1 MYSAG
6 ESVGGVTMQEKFRT
20 IHYGIGAVG
29 GEVLRVALQRQDIQ
43 VVGAI
48 DTHPAKAGR
57 DLGEVLGLGR
67 HLGLTI
73 SYDAEFMLRGTS
85 ADVVVQA
92 TTSHLITVYPQLVQA
107 VASEKNVIS
116 SCEELSYPWTGQG
129 ELARKLDRRA
139 KEAGVTVLGAGVN
152 PGFVMDVLPLVL
164 TSPCQEVRSIAVTRV
179 VDTSTRRLQL
189 QIKMGTGLS
198 PTEFRFRVSDGSIG
212 HVGLKE
218 SLFLIAETMG
228 WPLDEVK
235 ESIEPIIATRRWET
249 GAFIVEKGRVAG
261 VRQTAIAM
269 AGDRE
274 AIRLDLQMAL
284 GAEQPRDSIVIDGKP
299 PIKLTIAGG
308 IQGDQAAAA
317 IIVNLI
323 PAVVKARPGLLTMR
337 DLPFIPWWSARGW
350 WKEVPDDEHLRVL

>member
-6 ESVGGVTMQEKFRT
+6 QPLGGVTMQEKFRT

-29 GEVLRVALQRQDIQ
+29 SEVLKVALQRQDIQ

-57 DLGEVLGLGR
+57 ELGEILGLGR
-67 HLGLTI
+67 QLGITV
-73 SYDAEFMLRGTS
+73 SYDAESLLRDTS

-92 TTSHLITVYPQLVQA
+92 TTSHLMAVYPQLAQA

-116 SCEELSYPWTGQG
+116 TCEELSYPWTGQG
-129 ELARKLDRRA
+129 ELAHKLDRRA
-139 KEAGVTVLGAGVN
+139 KEAGVTVLGTGVN

-164 TSPCQEVRSIAVTRV
+164 TSSCQEVRSIAMTRV
-179 VDTSTRRLQL
+179 VDTSTGRAQL
-189 QIKMGTGLS
+189 QTKMGAGLS
-198 PTEFRFRVSDGSIG
+198 LAEFRFRVSDGLIG

-218 SLFLIAETMG
+218 SLFLIGETMG
-228 WPLDEVK
+228 WQFDEVN
-235 ESIEPIIATRRWET
+235 ESMEPILATRRWET

-261 VRQTAIAM
+261 VRQTAVAM
-269 AGDRE
+269 VGNRE
-274 AIRLDLQMAL
+274 VIRLDLQMSL
-284 GAEQPRDSIVIDGKP
+284 GAEQPHDSIVIDGKP
-299 PIKLTIAGG
+299 PINLTIAGG
-308 IQGDQAAAA
+308 IQGDQATAA
-317 IIVNLI
+317 IVVNLI
-323 PAVVKARPGLLTMR
+323 PAVVRARPGLLTMR

>member
-1 MYSAG
+1 MHSAG
-6 ESVGGVTMQEKFRT
+6 EPLGGVTMQEKFRT

-29 GEVLRVALQRQDIQ
+29 AEVLRVAMQRQDIQ

-57 DLGEVLGLGR
+57 ELGEVLGLGR
-67 HLGLTI
+67 HLGITI
-73 SYDAEFMLRGTS
+73 SYDAEFLLRGTS

-129 ELARKLDRRA
+129 ELARKLDRKA
-139 KEAGVTVLGAGVN
+139 KEAGVTVLGAGAN

-164 TSPCQEVRSIAVTRV
+164 TSSCQEVRSIAITRV

-189 QIKMGTGLS
+189 QIETGTGLS
-198 PTEFRFRVSDGSIG
+198 PQ
-212 HVGLKE
+212 E
-218 SLFLIAETMG
+218 SLFMIAETMG
-228 WPLDEVK
+228 WSLDEVK

-261 VRQTAIAM
+261 LRQTVVAM

-274 AIRLDLQMAL
+274 AIRLDLQMSL

-308 IQGDQAAAA
+308 IQGDQATAA

>member
-1 MYSAG
+1 M
-6 ESVGGVTMQEKFRT
+6 TMQEKFRT

-29 GEVLRVALQRQDIQ
+29 SEVLKVALQRQDIQ

-57 DLGEVLGLGR
+57 ELGEVLGLGR
-67 HLGLTI
+67 NLGI
-73 SYDAEFMLRGTS
+73 DVSYDAETLLREIS

-139 KEAGVTVLGAGVN
+139 REAGVTVLGTGIN
-152 PGFVMDVLPLVL
+152 PGFVMDILPLVL
-164 TSPCQEVRSIAVTRV
+164 TSPCQEVRSITVTRV

-189 QIKMGTGLS
+189 QMKMGTGLS
-198 PTEFRFRVSDGSIG
+198 PTEFRFRVSDGSLG

-218 SLFLIAETMG
+218 SLFMIAETMG
-228 WPLDEVK
+228 WQLDEVK
-235 ESIEPIIATRRWET
+235 ESIEPILATRRWET
-249 GAFIVEKGRVAG
+249 GAFVVEKGRVAG
-261 VRQTAIAM
+261 VHQAAVAM
-269 AGDRE
+269 AGNRE
-274 AIRLDLQMAL
+274 AIRLDLQMSL
-284 GAEQPRDSIVIDGKP
+284 GADNPHDSIVIDGKP
-299 PIKLTIAGG
+299 PINLTIAGG
-308 IQGDQAAAA
+308 IQGDQATAA
-317 IIVNLI
+317 IMVNLI

-350 WKEVPDDEHLRVL
+350 WKEAPDDQHLRVL